1 MNELILKTSLVF
13 LICLFTWISWK
24 YANKYRIALASILIL
39 ALVLRAYMSSNS
51 QLHQWDERYHALV
64 AKNLSENPSRPTLYA
79 HPVLPYEKN
88 NWVGNHIWLA
98 KPPVALWGM
107 AASIKIFGPTEFAV
121 RLPSLIYG
129 LLAIV
134 LTYLI
139 GSILF
144 DSKTGIWAA
153 WLHAIH
159 GVLIQ
164 LGAGMISSD
173 HVETAHVF
181 YVELSVFLMVFYY
194 FKKQAHWILLLA
206 GAAGGLAFL
215 SKWHPALLV
224 FALWFILAALSKKYS
239 IKQIIVHGLIF
250 IGGFLLLTLPWISY
264 MFYEFPE
271 EASHVFGK
279 LSQAYIVAAEDH
291 AASPFYYVLELL
303 YLYGEAVFLILIL
316 ALVWCFKNNSRLQ
329 ILLLLVWALMPA
341 FAFSFA
347 ETKRFT
353 YLLISAPAFFI
364 LTAHVWLTLKEKWQP
379 KKLNFFKPLLL
390 FVLAILPLRLLVER
404 LRFFEAEKEPT
415 LFYQNITIY
424 EQQLDS
430 NDLVFGLEEHIE
442 LMFYSDVYSAYRDVP
457 ADSVLTNF
465 EADGYDVYVMR
476 EYELQAYE

>member
-1 MNELILKTSLVF
+1 MLGLILRL
-13 LICLFTWISWK
+13 
-24 YANKYRIALASILIL
+24 
-39 ALVLRAYMSSNS
+39 YMSNNS

-64 AKNLSENPSRPTLYA
+64 AKNLAEHPLTPALYA

-107 AASIKIFGPTEFAV
+107 AASIKIFGPTEWAV

-153 WLHAIH
+153 WLHAIQ

-173 HVETAHVF
+173 HVETGHVF
-181 YVELSVFLMVFYY
+181 YVELSVFLMVFFY
-194 FKKQAHWILLLA
+194 FKKQKHWLLLLA
-206 GAAGGLAFL
+206 GAAGGFAFL
-215 SKWHPALLV
+215 SKWHPAFLV
-224 FALWFILAALSKKYS
+224 FALWFVPAVISKKYS
-239 IKQIIVHGLIF
+239 LKQIIIQGLIVVSGF
-250 IGGFLLLTLPWISY
+250 IIFTVPWIYY
-264 MFYEFPE
+264 MFYNFPE

-291 AASPFYYVLELL
+291 KASPFYYVLELL
-303 YLYGEAVFLILIL
+303 YIYGEAVFFILIL
-316 ALVWCFKNNSRLQ
+316 AFVWCYKNNSRILF
-329 ILLLLVWALMPA
+329 LLLLVWALLPA
-341 FAFSFA
+341 LAFSFA

-364 LTAHVWLTLKEKWQP
+364 LTAQAWLTLKEKWKP
-379 KKLNFFKPLLL
+379 KKLVFIKPVLLI
-390 FVLAILPLRLLVER
+390 VLAILPLRLLVER
-404 LRFFEAEKEPT
+404 LRFFEAPKEPT
-415 LFYQNITIY
+415 TFYQNLTSY
-424 EQQLDS
+424 KQQLDS

-442 LMFYSDVYSAYRDVP
+442 LMFYTDVYAAYRELP
-457 ADSVLTNF
+457 ADSVLRNF
-465 EADGYDVYVMR
+465 EKDGYDVYLMR
-476 EYELQAYE
+476 EYVLQAYE